1 MYKMYINGIL
11 FPVTPSK
18 IVIKTKNQNK
28 TINLIDEGEV
38 NLLKDTGLMEVQIDK
53 LLIPNH
59 HYPFAVYTGVF
70 HRAKY
75 YLDKLTAWKASG
87 KSVTFLFVRK
97 SPNKIDFGSTRI
109 KASIEE
115 LQFTEDTGNGM
126 DVEVKLTLKQYK
138 DVGIKKLVRKK
149 KKSSSNGSK
158 KTTVTVKKHRASKSI
173 AKSYTVV
180 KGDCLIKIA
189 KSQLN
194 DSGRW
199 REIYTLNK
207 NIIESNAKKHG
218 RKSSSDGWWIYP
230 GTKLKLPK

>member
-1 MYKMYINGIL
+1 MYINGVL

-18 IVIKTKNQNK
+18 LVIKTKNQNK
-28 TINLIDEGEV
+28 TINLINESEV
-38 NLLKDTGLMEVQIDK
+38 NVLKDAGLMEVQIDK
-53 LLIPNH
+53 LLIPNQR
-59 HYPFAVYTGVF
+59 YPFAIYSGTF

-75 YLDKLTAWKASG
+75 YMDKLTAWKSSG
-87 KSVTFLFVRK
+87 KALTFLFVRK
-97 SPNKIDFGSTRI
+97 APNKINFGSTRL
-109 KASIEE
+109 KVSIEE
-115 LQFTEDTGNGM
+115 LQFTEDAGNGM

-149 KKSSSNGSK
+149 KKSSSSSK
-158 KTTVTVKKHRASKSI
+158 KTTVTVKKHRASKPI

-194 DSGRW
+194 DSSRW
-199 REIYTLNK
+199 KEIYTLNK
-207 NIIESNAKKHG
+207 NVIESTAKKHG